1 MITALWLVSALS
13 ALVYGALW
21 VLGPVSP
28 LRTVVKM
35 VPVAA
40 LALIAYLTGPQHGLA
55 LLLPAALALSAV
67 GDGFLAG
74 DPKRWLPLGLAS
86 FLLAHLIYVALFW
99 SVGATSALSEPIRP
113 ILIGAAATS
122 GVGMLTWLWPHL
134 GAMRGAVSAYVAAIV
149 AMLATS
155 LLLPWT
161 AWPVMVGAAAFMAS
175 DAILSA
181 DLFRGARL
189 AGSERLSGY
198 AIWGL
203 YYSGQ
208 AAIALGLMSLSL

>member
-13 ALVYGALW
+13 ALAYGAYW
-21 VLGPVSP
+21 VLAPVSP

-35 VPVAA
+35 VPVVA
-40 LALIAYLTGPQHGLA
+40 LALIAYLTGPRHGVA
-55 LLLPAALALSAV
+55 LLLPAALVLSAV

-86 FLLAHLIYVALFW
+86 FLVAHLIYVALFW
-99 SVGATSALSEPIRP
+99 SAGGPSGLSEPVRLALIMAAP
-113 ILIGAAATS
+113 IG
-122 GVGMLTWLWPHL
+122 GVGMLAWLWPHL
-134 GAMRGAVSAYVAAIV
+134 GAMRGAVSAYIGAIV

-161 AWPVMVGAAAFMAS
+161 AWPVMVGAFAFMAS

-181 DLFRGARL
+181 DLFRSARL
-189 AGSERLSGY
+189 AGSERLSAY
-198 AIWGL
+198 AIWTL
-203 YYSGQ
+203 YYGGQ
-208 AAIALGLMSLSL
+208 AAIALGLMRLDL

>member
-13 ALVYGALW
+13 ALAYGVLW
-21 VLGPVSP
+21 VFAPVSP
-28 LRTVVKM
+28 LRTAIKI

-40 LALIAYLTGPQHGLA
+40 LALIAYLTGPRHGLA

-86 FLLAHLIYVALFW
+86 FLIAHLIYVALFW
-99 SVGATSALSEPIRP
+99 SASGPSALSQPIRGA
-113 ILIGAAATS
+113 LIVAAAL
-122 GVGMLTWLWPHL
+122 GGIGMLAWLWPHL
-134 GAMRGAVSAYVAAIV
+134 GAMRGAVSVYVAAIM

-155 LLLPWT
+155 LLLPWA
-161 AWPVMVGAAAFMAS
+161 AWPVMVGALAFMAS

-181 DLFRGARL
+181 DLFAGARL
-189 AGSERLSGY
+189 ARSERLSGY
-198 AIWGL
+198 AIWAL
-203 YYSGQ
+203 YYGGQ
-208 AAIALGLMSLSL
+208 AAIALGLIGLDL

>member
-21 VLGPVSP
+21 VLGPVSA

-40 LALIAYLTGPQHGLA
+40 LALIAYLTGPQQGLA

-74 DPKRWLPLGLAS
+74 NPKRWLPLGLAS
-86 FLLAHLIYVALFW
+86 FLIAHLIYVALFW
-99 SVGATSALSEPIRP
+99 SAGGPSGLSEPVRLALIMAAP
-113 ILIGAAATS
+113 IG
-122 GVGMLTWLWPHL
+122 GVGMLAWLWPHL

-155 LLLPWT
+155 LLLPWK

-181 DLFRGARL
+181 DLFRSARL
-189 AGSERLSGY
+189 AASERLSGY

-203 YYSGQ
+203 YYGGQ
-208 AAIALGLMSLSL
+208 AAIALGLMRLDL

>member
-13 ALVYGALW
+13 ALVYGAFW
-21 VLGPVSP
+21 VLAPISP
-28 LRTVVKM
+28 LRTVVKIL
-35 VPVAA
+35 PVAA
-40 LALIAYLTGPQHGLA
+40 LALIAYLTGPRHGVA
-55 LLLPAALALSAV
+55 LLLPAALGLSAV

-86 FLLAHLIYVALFW
+86 FLIAHLIYVALFW
-99 SVGATSALSEPIRP
+99 SAGRPSGLSEPVRLALIMAAP
-113 ILIGAAATS
+113 IG
-122 GVGMLTWLWPHL
+122 GVGMLAWLWPHL

-161 AWPVMVGAAAFMAS
+161 AWPVMVGALAFMAS

-181 DLFRGARL
+181 DLFRGARIS
-189 AGSERLSGY
+189 GSERLSAY
-198 AIWGL
+198 AIWAL
-203 YYSGQ
+203 YYGGQ
-208 AAIALGLMSLSL
+208 AAIALGLMRLDL

>member
-86 FLLAHLIYVALFW
+86 FLIAHLIYVALFW
-99 SVGATSALSEPIRP
+99 SVGGPSALSEPIRP
-113 ILIGAAATS
+113 ILIGAAAIS

-161 AWPVMVGAAAFMAS
+161 AWPVMDGAAAFMAS
-175 DAILSA
+175 DAVLSA

-203 YYSGQ
+203 YYGGQ

>member
-13 ALVYGALW
+13 ALVYGGLW

-28 LRTVVKM
+28 LRTVIKM

-40 LALIAYLTGPQHGLA
+40 LALIAYLTGPRHGLA

-86 FLLAHLIYVALFW
+86 FLVAHLIYVALFW
-99 SVGATSALSEPIRP
+99 SASAPSAISEPIRGALIVAA
-113 ILIGAAATS
+113 ILG
-122 GVGMLTWLWPHL
+122 GLGMLTWLWAHL

-149 AMLATS
+149 AMLATG
-155 LLLPWT
+155 LLLPWA
-161 AWPVMVGAAAFMAS
+161 AWPVMVGALAFMAS

-181 DLFRGARL
+181 DLFVGAKI

-198 AIWGL
+198 AIWAL
-203 YYSGQ
+203 YYGGQ
-208 AAIALGLMSLSL
+208 AAITLGLMGLDL

>member
-13 ALVYGALW
+13 ALVYGAFW
-21 VLGPVSP
+21 VLAPVSP
-28 LRTVVKM
+28 LRTVVKIM
-35 VPVAA
+35 PVVA
-40 LALIAYLTGPQHGLA
+40 LALIAYLTGPQHGVG
-55 LLLPAALALSAV
+55 LLLPAALGLSAV

-86 FLLAHLIYVALFW
+86 FLIAHLIYVALFW
-99 SVGATSALSEPIRP
+99 SAGGPSGLSEPVRLALIMAAP
-113 ILIGAAATS
+113 IG
-122 GVGMLTWLWPHL
+122 GVGMLAWLWPHL

-161 AWPVMVGAAAFMAS
+161 AWPVMVGALAFMAS

-181 DLFRGARL
+181 DLFRGARI
-189 AGSERLSGY
+189 AGSERLSAY

-203 YYSGQ
+203 YYGGQ
-208 AAIALGLMSLSL
+208 AAIALGLMRLDL

>member
-40 LALIAYLTGPQHGLA
+40 LALIAYLTGPQQGLA

-113 ILIGAAATS
+113 ILIGAAAIS

-203 YYSGQ
+203 YYGGQ

>member
-35 VPVAA
+35 GPVAA
-40 LALIAYLTGPQHGLA
+40 LALIAYLTGPQHGLS

-86 FLLAHLIYVALFW
+86 FLLAHLVYVALFW

-113 ILIGAAATS
+113 ILIGAAAIS
-122 GVGMLTWLWPHL
+122 GIGMLAWLWPHL

-198 AIWGL
+198 AIWAL
-203 YYSGQ
+203 YYAGQ
-208 AAIALGLMSLSL
+208 AFIALGLMSLSL

>member
-13 ALVYGALW
+13 ALVYGGRW

-35 VPVAA
+35 VAVAA
-40 LALIAYLTGPQHGLA
+40 LALIAYLTGPRYGLA

-86 FLLAHLIYVALFW
+86 FLVAHLVYVALFW
-99 SVGATSALSEPIRP
+99 SAGGPSGLSEPVRLT
-113 ILIGAAATS
+113 LIMAAPVC
-122 GVGMLTWLWPHL
+122 GIGMLTWLWPHL

-155 LLLPWT
+155 LLLPWK
-161 AWPVMVGAAAFMAS
+161 AWPVMVGALAFMAS

-181 DLFRGARL
+181 DLFRSARL
-189 AGSERLSGY
+189 AGSERLSAY
-198 AIWGL
+198 AIWAL
-203 YYSGQ
+203 YYGGQ
-208 AAIALGLMSLSL
+208 AAIALGLMRLDL

>member
-13 ALVYGALW
+13 ALAYGAVW

-35 VPVAA
+35 VAVAA
-40 LALIAYLTGPQHGLA
+40 LALIAYLTGPRHGLA

-86 FLLAHLIYVALFW
+86 FLVAHLIYVTLFW
-99 SVGATSALSEPIRP
+99 SAGAPSALSQPIKGA
-113 ILIGAAATS
+113 LIVAAAV
-122 GVGMLTWLWPHL
+122 GAIGMLTWLWPNL

-155 LLLPWT
+155 LLLPWS
-161 AWPVMVGAAAFMAS
+161 AWPVMVGALAFMAS

-181 DLFRGARL
+181 DLFAGAKI

-198 AIWGL
+198 AIWAL
-203 YYSGQ
+203 YYGGQ
-208 AAIALGLMSLSL
+208 AAIALGLMRLDL

>member
-1 MITALWLVSALS
+1 M
-13 ALVYGALW
+13 
-21 VLGPVSP
+21 
-28 LRTVVKM
+28 
-35 VPVAA
+35 
-40 LALIAYLTGPQHGLA
+40 
-55 LLLPAALALSAV
+55 
-67 GDGFLAG
+67 AG

>member
-13 ALVYGALW
+13 ALAYGGLW
-21 VLGPVSP
+21 VLGPVSA
-28 LRTVVKM
+28 LRTAIKM
-35 VPVAA
+35 VPVAS
-40 LALIAYLTGPQHGLA
+40 LAVIAYLSGPGHGVA

-86 FLLAHLIYVALFW
+86 FLIAHLIYVALFW
-99 SVGATSALSEPIRP
+99 SMGETSALSEPIRLVLIVAAP
-113 ILIGAAATS
+113 IS

-189 AGSERLSGY
+189 CGSERLSAY
-198 AIWGL
+198 AIWAL
-203 YYSGQ
+203 YYGGQ
-208 AAIALGLMSLSL
+208 AAIALGLMRLGL

>member
-13 ALVYGALW
+13 ALVYGAFW
-21 VLGPVSP
+21 VLAPISP
-28 LRTVVKM
+28 LRTVVKIL
-35 VPVAA
+35 PVAA
-40 LALIAYLTGPQHGLA
+40 LALIAYLTGPRHGVA
-55 LLLPAALALSAV
+55 LLLPAALGLSAV

-86 FLLAHLIYVALFW
+86 FLIAHLIYVALFW
-99 SVGATSALSEPIRP
+99 SAGGPNGLSEPVRLALIMAAP
-113 ILIGAAATS
+113 IG
-122 GVGMLTWLWPHL
+122 GVGMLAWLWPHL

-161 AWPVMVGAAAFMAS
+161 AWPVMVGALAFMAS

-181 DLFRGARL
+181 DLFRGARI
-189 AGSERLSGY
+189 AGSERLSAY

-203 YYSGQ
+203 YYGGQ
-208 AAIALGLMSLSL
+208 AAIALGLMRLAL

>member
-13 ALVYGALW
+13 ALVYGAFW
-21 VLGPVSP
+21 VLAPVSP
-28 LRTVVKM
+28 LRTVVKIM
-35 VPVAA
+35 PVAA
-40 LALIAYLTGPQHGLA
+40 LALIAYLTGPRHGVA
-55 LLLPAALALSAV
+55 LLLPAALGLSAL

-86 FLLAHLIYVALFW
+86 FLIAHLIYVALFW
-99 SVGATSALSEPIRP
+99 SAGGPSGLSEPVRP
-113 ILIGAAATS
+113 ALIMAAPIG
-122 GVGMLTWLWPHL
+122 GVGMLAWLWPYL

-161 AWPVMVGAAAFMAS
+161 AWPVMVGALAFMAS

-189 AGSERLSGY
+189 ARSERLSAY
-198 AIWGL
+198 AIWAL
-203 YYSGQ
+203 YYGGQ
-208 AAIALGLMSLSL
+208 AAIALGLMRLNL

>member
-13 ALVYGALW
+13 ALVYGAFWALA
-21 VLGPVSP
+21 PVSP
-28 LRTVVKM
+28 LRTVVKIL
-35 VPVAA
+35 PVAA
-40 LALIAYLTGPQHGLA
+40 LALIAYLTGPRHGVA
-55 LLLPAALALSAV
+55 LLLPAALGLSAL

-86 FLLAHLIYVALFW
+86 FLIAHLIYVALFW
-99 SVGATSALSEPIRP
+99 SAGGPSGLSEPVRLALIMVAP
-113 ILIGAAATS
+113 IG
-122 GVGMLTWLWPHL
+122 GVGMLAWLWPHL

-161 AWPVMVGAAAFMAS
+161 AWPVMVGALAFMAS

-181 DLFRGARL
+181 DLFRGARI
-189 AGSERLSGY
+189 AGSERLSAY
-198 AIWGL
+198 AIWAL
-203 YYSGQ
+203 YYGGQ
-208 AAIALGLMSLSL
+208 AAIALGRMRLDL

>member
-13 ALVYGALW
+13 ALVYGGLW

-28 LRTVVKM
+28 LRTVIKM

-40 LALIAYLTGPQHGLA
+40 LALIAYLTGPRHGLA

-74 DPKRWLPLGLAS
+74 DPKRWLPLGLAN
-86 FLLAHLIYVALFW
+86 FLVAHLIYVALFW
-99 SVGATSALSEPIRP
+99 SAGAPNALSEPIRGAMIVTA
-113 ILIGAAATS
+113 ILG
-122 GVGMLTWLWPHL
+122 GFGMLTWLWPHL

-149 AMLATS
+149 AMLATG
-155 LLLPWT
+155 LLLPWA
-161 AWPVMVGAAAFMAS
+161 AWPVMVGALAFMAS

-181 DLFRGARL
+181 DLFVGAKIV
-189 AGSERLSGY
+189 GSERLSGY
-198 AIWGL
+198 AIWAL
-203 YYSGQ
+203 YYGGQ
-208 AAIALGLMSLSL
+208 AAIALGLMGLDL